1 MTVQSRPSIDVNTQT
16 LTHCIALKFRRLWYL
31 SSHREAL
38 PEPRAVACDAGQA
51 PSEAEAQCAAMCKD
65 ELVYAMASEDM
76 DSLTFGTPRLTR
88 NLMKPANAK
97 VAVNEY
103 EYQKVRALGVAFGSG

>member
-1 MTVQSRPSIDVNTQT
+1 
-16 LTHCIALKFRRLWYL
+16 
-31 SSHREAL
+31 
-38 PEPRAVACDAGQA
+38 
-51 PSEAEAQCAAMCKD
+51 MCKD
-65 ELVYAMASEDM
+65 ELVFAMASEDM

-103 EYQKVRALGVAFGSG
+103 EYQKVRALGIWPRLKSVDGMSKFRSAQSGPRTVLFPESGKLVACKHCPVLSKS

>member
-1 MTVQSRPSIDVNTQT
+1 
-16 LTHCIALKFRRLWYL
+16 
-31 SSHREAL
+31 
-38 PEPRAVACDAGQA
+38 
-51 PSEAEAQCAAMCKD
+51 MCKD

-97 VAVNEY
+97 VAINEY
-103 EYQKVRALGVAFGSG
+103 EYQKVREVATPQSSMLPCCCGSWSRNLSCKTSSVAS

>member
-1 MTVQSRPSIDVNTQT
+1 
-16 LTHCIALKFRRLWYL
+16 
-31 SSHREAL
+31 
-38 PEPRAVACDAGQA
+38 
-51 PSEAEAQCAAMCKD
+51 MCKD

-103 EYQKVRALGVAFGSG
+103 DYQKVRLASRTRRYSSATICCSHDGHARQARSDALVYRGAHPLPGIAQRSPSNRTVVL